1 MGLGALLLYILGL
14 IVLFGVKSAVQYR
27 TTGSTGFR
35 GVSGR
40 PLSLEWWGGVLFVVA
55 LVLGLAGCVLAVQD
69 RWQIDSPAWM
79 PYVGVV
85 LAVVGFATTLA
96 AQLQMGTSWRIGV
109 NPDES
114 TELVSSGM
122 FRWVRNPIFSAM
134 TLALIGIAGMVPSIV
149 SMLAV
154 LVLIAAVQ
162 IQVRAVEEPYLL
174 ATHGDSY
181 ADLQAR
187 TGRFLPKFGGR

>member
-69 RWQIDSPAWM
+69 RWQIDTPAWM

-149 SMLAV
+149 SVLAV
-154 LVLIAAVQ
+154 LVLIA
-162 IQVRAVEEPYLL
+162 
-174 ATHGDSY
+174 
-181 ADLQAR
+181 
-187 TGRFLPKFGGR
+187 